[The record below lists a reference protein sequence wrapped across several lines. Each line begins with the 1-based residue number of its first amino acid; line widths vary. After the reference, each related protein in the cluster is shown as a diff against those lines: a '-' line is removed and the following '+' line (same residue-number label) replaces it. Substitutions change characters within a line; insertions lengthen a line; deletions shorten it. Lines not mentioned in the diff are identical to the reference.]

1 MSYMGVYDE
10 MWIGLVFFRPLQVV
24 SLHVATA
31 CKGKGLRY
39 IMYSYLRPRS
49 NVYLL
54 NICFALD
61 QESQFWG
68 LWVDTLDF
76 LDRSTRQYSLL

>member
-1 MSYMGVYDE
+1 MSYMGVCGE
-10 MWIGLVFFRPLQVV
+10 MWIGLVLFRPLQFD
-24 SLHVATA
+24 SLHVATT

-39 IMYSYLRPRS
+39 IMYSDLRPRS

-68 LWVDTLDF
+68 LWADYTLNF
-76 LDRSTRQYSLL
+76 LDRSTRQ

>member
-1 MSYMGVYDE
+1 MSYMGVYGE
-10 MWIGLVFFRPLQVV
+10 MWIGLVLFRPLQLD
-24 SLHVATA
+24 SLHVATVVLHVRESR
-31 CKGKGLRY
+31 GLRY
-39 IMYSYLRPRS
+39 IMYTDLRPRS

-76 LDRSTRQYSLL
+76 LDRSTRQ

>member
-1 MSYMGVYDE
+1 MSYMGVYGE
-10 MWIGLVFFRPLQVV
+10 MWIGLVLFRPLQFD
-24 SLHVATA
+24 SLRVATG

-39 IMYSYLRPRS
+39 IMYSDLRPRS

-61 QESQFWG
+61 QESQFG
-68 LWVDTLDF
+68 DYGQISTHDF
-76 LDRSTRQYSLL
+76 FDSTTQWC